1 MLPDEYRTIDF
12 FTEDALPVPRVA
24 PTEAEFIA
32 AEHLGITARAQS
44 LGSQQDANFLL
55 HTGDGTPAAVLKIAN
70 PAFGTVEIEAQDAA
84 ADLIASACPELR
96 IATVLRRPDG
106 SPRRTTV
113 DTENGPAVARLLRYL
128 PGGTLSGPRH
138 LSPGTVAAM
147 GTIAGKVST
156 ALRDFRHPGLDRV
169 LQWDPRHAD
178 RVVAKLAEHIDEPD
192 RRSAVRT
199 ATAEAWAHLHEFAA
213 ALPSQAV
220 HLDLTDDNL
229 VRSPGSRPPMPDG
242 IIDFGDVTTSWAVGE
257 LAVSLSSMLHH
268 DGIEP
273 HHVLPAVRAFHA
285 VRPLSPEEA
294 EAVWPLVVLRAA
306 VLVASGRHQ
315 AAVDEDNVY
324 ATAALDHEWRIFEQA
339 TSLPLPVMIRLIQDT
354 TGTGAVPARTAPA
367 DVPVR
372 PLLRVADAPERP
384 LLRDLAAGDITL
396 LDLSTDADSMDQGA
410 WTDAGTE
417 ARLVASALADG
428 AAAVAT
434 RYARARLTRTPA
446 LSAVSP
452 ATVSTGTDL
461 WLGRDAVVQA
471 PAAGKV
477 LAAAPGHVE
486 LTYGAQVLSLSFPR
500 TVPPVV
506 TTGATVRAGEDLTH
520 LTSGAAVHVT
530 LRDAD
535 GPAAPRLVRPE
546 YAAGWLALTADP
558 APLLGLPAEPDR
570 TPERDLLDRRAA
582 AFATVQGHYYADPPR
597 IERGWRHHLLSTDGR
612 SYLDIVNNV
621 TPLGHAHPRVEQA
634 VSRQLRRLNTNSRF
648 HYASVVEFTERLAAL
663 LPDPL
668 DTVFLVNSGSEA
680 VDLGL
685 RLAIGASGL
694 HDVVALREAYH
705 GWTYA
710 SDAVS
715 TSLQDNPN
723 ALATRP
729 SWVHTVDSPNSYR
742 GRWRGPDAV
751 RYAPEAVAVIDEL
764 AAAGSPAGA
773 FVGETFYGNA
783 GGVALP
789 DGYLA
794 QVYAAVRRH
803 GGLAVADEVQVGY
816 GRLGHWFWGFEQ
828 QQVVP
833 DIVCVAKAMG
843 NGHPLGAVITSKE
856 VADRYRDQGYF
867 FSSTGG
873 SPVSSVVGLTVLDT
887 LRDEDLQ
894 GNAARVGGHLKSRLE
909 VLADRHGIIGAVHG
923 SGLYLG
929 LELVRDRADLEPA
942 REETAEL
949 CDRMLDLGVIVQP
962 TGDHLNILKIKPPL
976 CIDTTAADFFADMLD
991 LALTQLGHAR

>member
-1 MLPDEYRTIDF
+1 MLPHESRTVDF
-12 FTEDALPVPRVA
+12 FSEDALPAPRVA
-24 PTEAEFIA
+24 SAEAELIA
-32 AEHLGITARAQS
+32 AEHLGITARAES

-55 HTGDGTPAAVLKIAN
+55 YTDDGTPAAILKIAN

-84 ADLIASACPELR
+84 ADLIASARPDLR

-138 LSPGTVAAM
+138 LAPGTVAGM
-147 GTIAGKVST
+147 GTLVGQVST

-178 RVVAKLAEHIDEPD
+178 RVVAKLAGHIDEPD
-192 RRSAVRT
+192 RRTAVRT
-199 ATAEAWAHLHEFAA
+199 ATAEAWAHVQELAA
-213 ALPSQAV
+213 VLPSQAV

-229 VRSPGSRPPMPDG
+229 VRGPGSRPPMPDG
-242 IIDFGDVTTSWAVGE
+242 VIDFGDVTTSWAVGE

-268 DGIEP
+268 DGVEP

-294 EAVWPLVVLRAA
+294 QAVWPLVVLRAA

-315 AAVDEDNVY
+315 AAVDEDNDY

-339 TSLPLPVMIRLIQDT
+339 ASLPLPVMIRLVQDA
-354 TGTGAVPARTAPA
+354 TGTATVPARTEQTERA
-367 DVPVR
+367 DTPG
-372 PLLRVADAPERP
+372 RP
-384 LLRDLAAGDITL
+384 LLRDLAADDITL
-396 LDLSTDADSMDQGA
+396 LDLSTDADAMDHGA
-410 WTDAGTE
+410 WTDARTE

-446 LSAVSP
+446 LSAVSTP
-452 ATVSTGTDL
+452 TVPTGIDL
-461 WLGRDAVVQA
+461 WPGRDAVVQA

-486 LTYGAQVLSLSFPR
+486 LTYGARVLSLSFPR
-500 TVPPVV
+500 TVRPVV
-506 TTGATVRAGEDLTH
+506 TAGATVRAGEDIAH
-520 LTSGAAVHVT
+520 LTSGAAVHVA

-535 GPAAPRLVRPE
+535 GPAVPRLVRPE

-558 APLLGLPAEPDR
+558 APLLGLPTEPDR
-570 TPERDLLDRRAA
+570 TPEKDLLDRRAA

-685 RLAIGASGL
+685 RLAIGASGR

-742 GRWRGPDAV
+742 GRHRGPDAV

-764 AAAGSPAGA
+764 AAAGRPPGA
-773 FVGETFYGNA
+773 FIGETFYGNA

-843 NGHPLGAVITSKE
+843 NGHPLGAVITSKA

-909 VLADRHGIIGAVHG
+909 ALADRYGIIGAVHG

-929 LELVRDRADLEPA
+929 LELVRDRTDLEPA
-942 REETAEL
+942 TEETAEL

-991 LALTQLGHAR
+991 LALAQLGHAR